1 MSHDRKLT
9 AVPTHGIRWAL
20 ALAISVALLLGGA
33 PSGARAQQNIPT
45 DRAFVLVA
53 TRDMPDPTFAHT
65 VILMLPPHEIPVL
78 VVGLIVN
85 RPTTIPVNVLF
96 PDSAKMTKEREE
108 AYFGGPVDPTD
119 PSVVVRAASAP
130 AGALPAFADI
140 YAVFDQDAVKQVL
153 KAPSSTKDLRVILGR
168 SQWALDQL
176 HGEVMQGSW
185 YVMPADA
192 SMVFSTDGMRL
203 WRDLV
208 DRGKLLETSIE
219 RRTVPIALGL
229 PPEPWDGA
237 AR

>member
-1 MSHDRKLT
+1 MRQNRKSP
-9 AVPTHGIRWAL
+9 AVPALLVRWAV
-20 ALAISVALLLGGA
+20 ALAISAAIVAGA
-33 PSGARAQQNIPT
+33 PGSSRAQDDIPT
-45 DRAFVLVA
+45 DRAFLLVA

-65 VILMLPPHEIPVL
+65 VILILPPHEIPLL

-96 PDSAKMTKEREE
+96 PHSAKMSKEREE

-119 PSVVVRAASAP
+119 PSIVARAAAAP
-130 AGALPAFADI
+130 ASSLHAFGDI
-140 YAVFDQDAVKQVL
+140 FCVFEHDAVANLL
-153 KAPSSTKDLRVILGR
+153 KAPSSMKDLRVILGR
-168 SQWALDQL
+168 SQWTLDQL
-176 HGEVMQGSW
+176 HGEVMRGSW

-192 SMVFSTDGMRL
+192 EMVFSSDGLRL

-229 PPEPWDGA
+229 PPQPWDSA
-237 AR
+237 VR

>member
-1 MSHDRKLT
+1 MRQNRKSP
-9 AVPTHGIRWAL
+9 AVPARSFRWAV
-20 ALAISVALLLGGA
+20 ALATAAAILGGA
-33 PSGARAQQNIPT
+33 PCSARAQQNIPN
-45 DRAFVLVA
+45 DRAFLLVA

-65 VILMLPPHEIPVL
+65 VILMLPPREVPVL

-96 PDSAKMTKEREE
+96 PDAAKMSKDREE

-119 PSVVVRAASAP
+119 PSVVVRAATAP
-130 AGALPAFADI
+130 ANSMPAFDDI
-140 YAVFDQDAVKQVL
+140 YCVFEHEAVANLL
-153 KAPSSTKDLRVILGR
+153 KAPSSMKDLRVILGR
-168 SQWALDQL
+168 SQWTLDQL

-185 YVMPADA
+185 YVMPADS

-219 RRTVPIALGL
+219 RRTVPIALAL
-229 PPEPWDGA
+229 PPPPWNSA

>member
-1 MSHDRKLT
+1 MV
-9 AVPTHGIRWAL
+9 AV
-20 ALAISVALLLGGA
+20 VA
-33 PSGARAQQNIPT
+33 PRSARAQQNIPN
-45 DRAFVLVA
+45 DHAFLLVA

-119 PSVVVRAASAP
+119 PSVVVRAATAP
-130 AGALPAFADI
+130 ASSMPAFADI
-140 YAVFDQDAVKQVL
+140 YCVFEHDAVKQL
-153 KAPSSTKDLRVILGR
+153 LRAPSSMKDLRVILGR
-168 SQWALDQL
+168 SQWTLDQL

-208 DRGKLLETSIE
+208 DRGKLLETSTE
-219 RRTVPIALGL
+219 RPTVPIAMGL
-229 PPEPWDGA
+229 PPQPWA
-237 AR
+237 TSAR